1 MQVTPIL
8 SGTHAPWLTRND
20 GVRFFGLIVGPHH
33 VRTWEWEALESWLV
47 GAGLPAAAG
56 GLMNPPGAGDR
67 GARVGWPRWP
77 PASIVDG
84 RNQTA
89 LGVTGMGSRG
99 DTGRRAACGSG
110 RIDESARS
118 RDRSSEGFV

>member
-67 GARVGWPRWP
+67 GPRVGWPRWP
-77 PASIVDG
+77 PASNGRWQESDSSGSDG
-84 RNQTA
+84 H
-89 LGVTGMGSRG
+89 GISRG
-99 DTGRRAACGSG
+99 YWVQGCLRQRA
-110 RIDESARS
+110 D
-118 RDRSSEGFV
+118 